1 METIQSRLSWNT
13 AVITSTTHISSINA
27 ETGNDTVE
35 AEFRTPILGNKECKD
50 LGEHSDAITI
60 RFEVDRS
67 CFECNFFEYVS
78 YLLTSIYEDQ
88 CVV

>member
-1 METIQSRLSWNT
+1 MEHCCDHFDK
-13 AVITSTTHISSINA
+13 THFVHNA

-50 LGEHSDAITI
+50 LGEHSDAITF
-60 RFEVDRS
+60 RFEVDRACS
-67 CFECNFFEYVS
+67 ECYFFEYVS